1 MSVVSD
7 VEIRLRAD
15 IARLQQDMTAARR
28 SVDTALNGMS
38 ASAQAL
44 KGVLGGIAAGL
55 SVGAF
60 TSFIKNSIDAAD
72 ALNDMSARTKVAI
85 EDLAGLAYAAKLG
98 DTSLDGVAASISK
111 LGQNIGKDG
120 AKFRELGIT
129 ATEPLEAFKQLAD
142 VFKDI
147 KDPQQRAA
155 FGAEA
160 LGKSWQEAA
169 VLLDGGAAGITALMD
184 RGKELSG
191 VTEQVAADAGKF
203 NDGLDTLGFT
213 AQGVGTRIA
222 AGLLPMLNVLV
233 DDFTATG
240 KGADKAA
247 SAVTVLSGA
256 FKALYAVG
264 VVVVEMFTTLG
275 KAAGA
280 AAAITVAA
288 LSGDFKGAVTIYKEL
303 ASDVADGWVDGAKK
317 IANAWAATGATVA
330 KEGEAASTTAAAT
343 AAKVAG
349 FLNSGEIAGARDK
362 AAAKTEA
369 AVAKEKAAYAG
380 LIASIKEKMAADQ
393 MEILGGEA
401 LTVAAKSRIKLDQ
414 ELAAGKIVLTEA
426 HVAEA
431 HALLDVADTLE
442 KSAKGLAAYKAMQK
456 ALTEQT
462 EKAVQ
467 AATDEADKN
476 EELAKTFGMTKVA
489 IEQLELARLQDQ
501 LAQRASTGLT
511 LDEIDALEKLI
522 EAKKRSAA
530 AVGTIDAL
538 EKQKKA
544 TDAAAASQ
552 IAFWKSIDDT
562 AHDTFVSIANGSKDT
577 AQRLKDTFKNVFFD
591 WLYQQTIKKWI
602 INVGT
607 STSSAGG
614 VVDGISSLFG
624 SSGAASGG
632 NSAGGILGSASNLLS
647 IGKTIYAGFTT
658 GLTATI
664 GSSITSLG
672 TMIGSEAVAAFGAGI
687 SGGALGATT
696 ASAASGYAG
705 TAAASAGAGAA
716 GAIPVI
722 GWIITAMMT
731 ANGLYKQGWDATNG
745 TLSETGKVLGSGVL
759 ALNSVL
765 KKFGLSDSAAN
776 IFSGQATI
784 SKLFGRKN
792 PEIESQG
799 LRGTLTATGL
809 TGGENYVNILEKG
822 GWFRSDKRT
831 SKVAAASSE
840 TDKLFDDT
848 LMAMSTAV
856 KTFGKAMGL
865 ETAAIDTYSKVLD
878 LKLTGKAEEDNA
890 TVAKLFGDI
899 GDELSLRLVP
909 GLAAFAKEGETMS
922 ATLQRLAVDY
932 QSVDAILTA
941 TGQSIKL
948 IGVAGIEARENLI
961 KAAGGLE
968 ALTSGVSFF
977 QQNFLTAA
985 QQLAPAQKQVADALA
1000 AMGMS
1005 AVKTTEQFAA
1015 ATLGIDLNTQAGAE
1029 LYVKMLALAPAFKT
1043 VTDATKAQADAAQ
1056 AAARAAQELAAAK
1069 AAEELQRIA
1078 DAAKALSG
1086 AVDGALAGLS
1096 RSVQAQRDANEK
1108 VFDTLMKSLGASIE
1122 TVTGKIAGIK
1132 AVADQLRTGVATS
1145 GTGAAASARAALS
1158 AAAVEAQ
1165 RSGLLPDP
1173 EALRGILETVRRDN
1187 ADQYGSMIEYQRAA
1201 AAANRDIETLA
1212 GAADTELSLAQ
1223 KTLTTLQDQRA
1234 AAQFAYDSENMR
1246 LDGIIAQGQATVD
1259 RLNGIYGGVMAIPDA
1274 IAALAASIKAAM
1286 ANPVAASGGAAQ
1298 SAYQTY
1304 LGRTGTEAEIAFWKE
1319 QAARGVD
1326 VKAAIAG
1333 SDEAKIQALYQKY
1346 LGRTGEAAGV
1356 DLWEAARAAGRTW
1369 ADIEAGFAGSDEAK
1383 GRTRV
1388 DPAIEMLTA
1397 QMAGMQTSMARTAA
1411 ATTKLAEQFDQ
1422 VSGGGNVL
1430 YTETA

>member
-98 DTSLDGVAASISK
+98 DTSLDGVASSISK

-169 VLLDGGAAGITALMD
+169 VLLDGGAAGIEALMN

-256 FKALYAVG
+256 FKGLYAVG
-264 VVVVEMFTTLG
+264 VVIVEMFTTLG

-280 AAAITVAA
+280 AAAITMAA

-303 ASDVADGWVDGAKK
+303 ATDVADGWVDGAKK
-317 IANAWAATGATVA
+317 ISAAWSATSTEVKAS
-330 KEGEAASTTAAAT
+330 GEAASTTAAAT

-369 AVAKEKAAYAG
+369 AAAKEKAAYAG
-380 LIASIKEKMAADQ
+380 LIASIKEKMAASQAEIDSSAPLSAAQQ
-393 MEILGGEA
+393 M
-401 LTVAAKSRIKLDQ
+401 RIKLDQ
-414 ELAAGKIVLTEA
+414 ELAAGKIALTAEHLKEIQA
-426 HVAEA
+426 LLDNADALAKNAAAAKQVRAAISALADERDNNYASLVAEA
-431 HALLDVADTLE
+431 TA
-442 KSAKGLAAYKAMQK
+442 
-456 ALTEQT
+456 
-462 EKAVQ
+462 
-467 AATDEADKN
+467 N
-476 EELAKTFGMTKVA
+476 EELVKTYGKTRIEIARMTLAREEERLAQRGALELSEDTV
-489 IEQLELARLQDQ
+489 EQLER
-501 LAQRASTGLT
+501 
-511 LDEIDALEKLI
+511 EI
-522 EAKKRSAA
+522 EARRRNIAA
-530 AVGTIDAL
+530 MGSLEVL

-552 IAFWKSIDDT
+552 VTFWKSIDDT

-577 AQRLKDTFKNVFFD
+577 AQRLKDTFKNIFFD

-614 VVDGISSLFG
+614 VVDGIGSLLSG
-624 SSGAASGG
+624 GSAASSGNG
-632 NSAGGILGSASNLLS
+632 AGGILGSASNLLS

-745 TLSETGKVLGSGVL
+745 TLSETGKVLGSGIL

-765 KKFGLSDSAAN
+765 KKFGMSDSAAN

-799 LRGTLTATGL
+799 LRGTLSATGL
-809 TGGENYVNILEKG
+809 SGGENYVNILEKG

-831 SKVAAASSE
+831 PLKNAASAE

-856 KTFGKAMGL
+856 KTFGKVMGI
-865 ETAAIDTYSKVLD
+865 ETAAIDSYSKVFD

-890 TVAKLFGDI
+890 AVAKLFGDV
-899 GDELSLRLVP
+899 GNELSLRLVP

-922 ATLQRLAVDY
+922 ATLQRLAVNY

-948 IGVAGIEARENLI
+948 FGVAGIEARENLI

-968 ALTSGVSFF
+968 ALTSGVTYF

-1005 AVKTTEQFAA
+1005 AIKTNEQFAA
-1015 ATLGIDLNTQAGAE
+1015 ATLGIDLSTQAGAE

-1043 VTDATKAQADAAQ
+1043 VTDATEAAKKAAEDLAAQ
-1056 AAARAAQELAAAK
+1056 QMEAAK
-1069 AAEELQRIA
+1069 AAARSVANAAFDALSSAISERKS
-1078 DAAKALSG
+1078 AAKASFDNMLSG
-1086 AVDGALAGLS
+1086 VSTTIDQVTAAITNMRNVVNVVNSAVSSMLGTTAEDARQKLAELARTRRTPQSGDLQSLASAASQFNAGDYTTALDARRAQLLTTNSLETIAANAAAGYTNAQAMLASLQMQHNAIQAASLAEQARLDSLLTSAQAQINAINGVSNSVLS
-1096 RSVQAQRDANEK
+1096 LSQAVAGFASAIRSV
-1108 VFDTLMKSLGASIE
+1108 AS
-1122 TVTGKIAGIK
+1122 AGGGSP
-1132 AVADQLRTGVATS
+1132 TTS
-1145 GTGAAASARAALS
+1145 TWDSSARA
-1158 AAAVEAQ
+1158 
-1165 RSGLLPDP
+1165 
-1173 EALRGILETVRRDN
+1173 
-1187 ADQYGSMIEYQRAA
+1187 GSMYTPSRNAMFDSDA
-1201 AAANRDIETLA
+1201 VVR
-1212 GAADTELSLAQ
+1212 EL
-1223 KTLTTLQDQRA
+1223 K
-1234 AAQFAYDSENMR
+1234 
-1246 LDGIIAQGQATVD
+1246 
-1259 RLNGIYGGVMAIPDA
+1259 A
-1274 IAALAASIKAAM
+1274 IAASTANSASAQQIT
-1286 ANPVAASGGAAQ
+1286 AS
-1298 SAYQTY
+1298 S
-1304 LGRTGTEAEIAFWKE
+1304 
-1319 QAARGVD
+1319 
-1326 VKAAIAG
+1326 
-1333 SDEAKIQALYQKY
+1333 
-1346 LGRTGEAAGV
+1346 
-1356 DLWEAARAAGRTW
+1356 
-1369 ADIEAGFAGSDEAK
+1369 
-1383 GRTRV
+1383 
-1388 DPAIEMLTA
+1388 
-1397 QMAGMQTSMARTAA
+1397 
-1411 ATTKLAEQFDQ
+1411 TTKLADQFDN
-1422 VSGGGNVL
+1422 VSAGGNAL
-1430 YTETA
+1430 LTETSGVTKVTTV